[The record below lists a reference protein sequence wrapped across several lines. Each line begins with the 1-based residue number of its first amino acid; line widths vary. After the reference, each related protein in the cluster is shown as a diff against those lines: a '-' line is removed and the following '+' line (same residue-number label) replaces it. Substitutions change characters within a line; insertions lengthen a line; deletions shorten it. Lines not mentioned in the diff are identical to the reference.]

1 MAKSISRLLQTLN
14 VKPMISINDSIEP
27 VIQRYFNESLDL
39 ILYDLYGTA
48 LSTFSRNPTLRVAAI
63 GIDDSV
69 FENAEAIQD
78 FKLSIKGYYAG
89 RPHDIFHPSQSIQD
103 LKSSDY
109 DLLLVGANSQT
120 EEATLLQ
127 QLSDHF
133 SGDNR
138 LMCPVLLIRRLRS
151 GVKNAFS
158 KVSHLET
165 CLNMRKLALIAHALL
180 ATYDGCVLECG
191 SFKGGT
197 TVFMGMLLK
206 EWTDTRQVYA
216 LDTYSGMP
224 NPTALDQDTIFQAG
238 TFTETSL
245 ENVTHYVHE
254 HGLAQQTT
262 LVKGLIQDTLPRVL
276 SNEQHVSFALIDT
289 DQYQGTLSSLQLIIP
304 KLQENG
310 IILVDDYNVEGVKKA
325 VSEIQDLYP
334 TIGGGEMSMNFYM
347 IWNRTNPYFLS
358 SCQPC

>member
-1 MAKSISRLLQTLN
+1 
-14 VKPMISINDSIEP
+14 MISIEDSIEP
-27 VIQRYFNESLDL
+27 VLQRYLNESLDL

-48 LSTFSRNPTLRVAAI
+48 LSTFSRQDTLRVAAI
-63 GIDDSV
+63 GVDDSV

-78 FKLSIKGYYAG
+78 FGLSIKGYYAG

-103 LKSSDY
+103 LSSSDY
-109 DLLLVGANSQT
+109 DLLLVGANSQA
-120 EEATLLQ
+120 EESLLLQ
-127 QLSDHF
+127 QLSDYF

-138 LMCPVLLIRRLRS
+138 LTCPVLLIRRLRS

-158 KVSHLET
+158 KVSRLET
-165 CLNMRKLALIAHALL
+165 CLNMRKLGLVAQALL
-180 ATYDGCVLECG
+180 STYDGCILECG

-197 TVFMGMLLK
+197 TVFMGLLLR
-206 EWTDTRQVYA
+206 EWGDVRQVYA
-216 LDTYSGMP
+216 FDTFSGMP
-224 NPTALDQDTIFQAG
+224 NPTTSDQETVFQAG
-238 TFTETSL
+238 TFMETSL
-245 ENVTHYVHE
+245 ERVTHYVQE
-254 HGLAQQTT
+254 HGLAQHTT

-276 SNEQHVSFALIDT
+276 SNEQHVSFALVDT
-289 DQYQGTLSSLQLIIP
+289 DQYQGTLSSLKLIVP

-334 TIGGGEMSMNFYM
+334 TIGGAEMSMNFYM
-347 IWNRTNPYFLS
+347 LWDRTNSYFLS